1 MHQNV
6 NRPAAPLLREDLRH
20 AQDERRT
27 LRMLE
32 GVTREAVCRLHTTN
46 PEQYAEMLGQAD
58 EYARQATQMDAL
70 IRHLT
75 KQIQSLEM
83 AR

>member
-6 NRPAAPLLREDLRH
+6 KLTAAPLLREDLRH

-32 GVTREAVCRLHTTN
+32 GVIREAVCRLHTTD
-46 PEQYAEMLGQAD
+46 PEQYAELLGQAD
-58 EYARQATQMDAL
+58 EYARQATQFDER

-75 KQIQSLEM
+75 TQIQSLEM

>member
-6 NRPAAPLLREDLRH
+6 NLPAAPLLREDLRN
-20 AQDERRT
+20 AQNKRRT
-27 LRMLE
+27 MRMLE
-32 GVTREAVCRLHTTN
+32 GVTRESVCRLHTTN

-58 EYARQATQMDAL
+58 ESARPATQFDER

-75 KQIQSLEM
+75 TQIQSLEM

>member
-6 NRPAAPLLREDLRH
+6 NLPAAPLLREDLRN
-20 AQDERRT
+20 AQNERRT
-27 LRMLE
+27 MRMLE

-58 EYARQATQMDAL
+58 EYARQATQFDER

-75 KQIQSLEM
+75 TQIQSLEM

>member
-6 NRPAAPLLREDLRH
+6 KLTAAPLLREDLRH

-32 GVTREAVCRLHTTN
+32 GVIREAVCRLHTTD

-58 EYARQATQMDAL
+58 EYARQATQFDER

-75 KQIQSLEM
+75 TQIQSLEM
-83 AR
+83 AL

>member
-6 NRPAAPLLREDLRH
+6 KLTAAPLLREDLRH

-32 GVTREAVCRLHTTN
+32 GVTREAVCRLHTTD
-46 PEQYAEMLGQAD
+46 PEQYAEMLGRAD

-75 KQIQSLEM
+75 RQIQSLEM

>member
-6 NRPAAPLLREDLRH
+6 KLTAAPLLREDLRH

-32 GVTREAVCRLHTTN
+32 GVIREAVCRLHTTD

-58 EYARQATQMDAL
+58 EYARQATQFDER

-75 KQIQSLEM
+75 TQIQSLEM

>member
-6 NRPAAPLLREDLRH
+6 KLTAAPLLREDLRN
-20 AQDERRT
+20 AQNERRT
-27 LRMLE
+27 MRMLE

-46 PEQYAEMLGQAD
+46 PEQYAEMLGRAD
-58 EYARQATQMDAL
+58 DYAQKATQMDAL

-75 KQIQSLEM
+75 RQIQSLEM